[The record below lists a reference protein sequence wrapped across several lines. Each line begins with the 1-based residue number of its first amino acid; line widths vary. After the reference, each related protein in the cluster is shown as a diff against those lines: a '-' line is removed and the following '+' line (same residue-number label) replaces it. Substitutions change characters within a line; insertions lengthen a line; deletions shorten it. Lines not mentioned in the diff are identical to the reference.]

1 MSVKININLTAIK
14 QNEGKTFKSKDGT
27 KTYINLQVSE
37 LKEVDKYGNTHT
49 VFIEQ
54 TKEEREAKAP
64 KIYVGNGKK
73 WQSQNNQSA
82 TESPQSEQSAGD
94 TDLPW

>member
-1 MSVKININLTAIK
+1 MSIKINLNLTAIK
-14 QNEGKTFKSKDGT
+14 DNAAKTFKSKDKT

-37 LKEVDKYGNTHT
+37 LREPDQYGNTHT

-64 KIYVGNGKK
+64 KIYVGNGKE
-73 WQSQNNQSA
+73 WN
-82 TESPQSEQSAGD
+82 PQSGQQSTKGD
-94 TDLPW
+94 GQDLPF